1 LRARRQ
7 KRASNHDRW
16 LVSYAD
22 FITLIFAFF
31 VVLYST
37 SQADIRKQNRV
48 ASSIDQAFN
57 ILGIFT
63 GKGKGAN
70 NIAVLPPEPNTNA
83 EIATANTVHQ
93 NLDHLRSEME
103 ILLAKQISE
112 STVKI
117 NLDKE
122 GLVISLREAGF
133 YESGAATPEAASLP
147 VLEHI
152 AQSLAAEPYEIRI
165 EGHTDNIPI
174 HNSQYQSNWELSS
187 ARASYLARYFVDRRD
202 LPPYQLST
210 GGYAEF
216 HPVADNNSSEG
227 RAQNRRVDIVVLPHL
242 PPHTNPSV
250 EAPH

>member
-1 LRARRQ
+1 MRARRQ
-7 KRASNHDRW
+7 KHSGNHDRW

-70 NIAVLPPEPNTNA
+70 NIPVLPPEPVAGN
-83 EIATANTVHQ
+83 EIAASHAIHED
-93 NLDHLRSEME
+93 LSHLRAQME
-103 ILLAKQISE
+103 LLLAKQIAE

-117 NLDKE
+117 HLDKE
-122 GLVISLREAGF
+122 GLIISLREAGF
-133 YESGAATPEAASLP
+133 YESGAATPETASLP

-152 AQSLAAEPYEIRI
+152 AQSLATEPYEIRI

-202 LPPYQLST
+202 LPPSQLST
-210 GGYAEF
+210 GGYAEY

-242 PPHTNPSV
+242 PPHTSPSD
-250 EAPH
+250 EALR